1 MNTSVANEKLS
12 VVEKVGYSL
21 GDLAA
26 NLVFQTFVTFIA
38 YYYTDVYGLAPDKA
52 QWVIGTCGLL
62 GGVFLAPIV
71 GILADRTRTR
81 WGSYRPWVLF
91 SSIPFAV
98 LIFLTFSTPD
108 LSENGKIIYAFT
120 TLLLLMSLYTAN
132 NLPYS
137 ALSGVLTGNMAQR
150 NSLSSYRFVAVMVA
164 QFVIQALLRPLVL
177 VMGDGDEAVGF
188 EKVMQ
193 FFAIVSVICFVITFL
208 TTKERMQP
216 EKSDNSIG
224 QDISDLLNNLPWL
237 IMLVSVVL
245 LFVTL
250 ALKGGAYVYYFK
262 YYADPTALNQF
273 FDTIGFNQLIASIQS
288 IWPNFKWPKEPD
300 ASAFGLFNGSGIL
313 MMIAGIGLSKPL
325 ADRFGKRNVFAIGLF
340 ISTLFIL
347 IFMVIPNDSIGVM
360 FTSQILHGFSYGVT
374 IPLLW
379 AMIADVADFSEWKNF
394 RRATAIIFSAMILG
408 LKGGL
413 AIGSSVL
420 VGLLSTYGYQRGL
433 AVQSTETVEGIKLIV
448 SLYPAIPFFVIC
460 GLMFFYPINKKME
473 SQIESDLNN
482 RRIAAGK

>member
-1 MNTSVANEKLS
+1 MNTSTANAKLS

-62 GGVFLAPIV
+62 GGVFLAPII

-91 SSIPFAV
+91 SSIPFAI
-98 LIFLTFSTPD
+98 LIFLTFSTPN
-108 LSENGKIIYAFT
+108 LGETGKVIYAFT

-137 ALSGVLTGNMAQR
+137 AMSGVLTGNMAER

-164 QFVIQALLRPLVL
+164 QFIIQALLRPLVL

-193 FFAIVSVICFVITFL
+193 IFAVASLICFVITFL

-224 QDISDLLNNLPWL
+224 QDVADLLNNWPWVV
-237 IMLVSVVL
+237 MLLSVVL

-262 YYADPTALNQF
+262 YYADTQALTQF
-273 FDTIGFNQLIASIQS
+273 FDTIGFTQLIANIQS
-288 IWPNFKWPKEPD
+288 VWPNFKWPKEPD

-313 MMIAGIGLSKPL
+313 MMIVGIALSKPL
-325 ADRFGKRNVFAIGLF
+325 ADRFGKRNVFGIGLF

-347 IFMVIPNDSIGVM
+347 IFLIIPKDAIGLM
-360 FTSQILHGFSYGVT
+360 FTSQILHGFTYGVT

-420 VGLLSTYGYQRGL
+420 VGLLAGYGYERGL
-433 AVQSTETVEGIKLIV
+433 NLQADETIEGIKLIV
-448 SLYPAIPFFVIC
+448 SLYASIPFFIIC
-460 GLMFFYPINKKME
+460 VLMFFYPINKKME
-473 SQIESDLNN
+473 TQIETELSD
-482 RRIAAGK
+482 RRKAAGK

>member
-1 MNTSVANEKLS
+1 MIQQNAQKLS

-62 GGVFLAPIV
+62 GGVVLAPII
-71 GILADRTRTR
+71 GALADRTRTR
-81 WGSYRPWVLF
+81 WGSYRPWILF
-91 SSIPFAV
+91 TSVPFAV
-98 LIFLTFSTPD
+98 LIFLTFSTPN
-108 LSENGKIIYAFT
+108 LGETGKLIYAFA
-120 TLLLLMSLYTAN
+120 TLLLLMSLYTSN

-137 ALSGVLTGNMAQR
+137 ALSGVLTGNMAER
-150 NSLSSYRFVAVMVA
+150 NSLSAYRFVAVMVA
-164 QFVIQALLRPLVL
+164 QFIIQALLRPLVL
-177 VMGDGDEAVGF
+177 VMGDGNEAVGF

-193 FFAIVSVICFVITFL
+193 IFAIASVICFVITFL

-224 QDISDLLNNLPWL
+224 QDINDLFHNWPWAV
-237 IMLVSVVL
+237 MLFSVVL
-245 LFVTL
+245 LFITL

-262 YYADPTALNQF
+262 YYADTQALTQF
-273 FDTIGFNQLIASIQS
+273 FNTIGFTQLIATIQG
-288 IWPNFKWPKEPD
+288 IWPNFKWPTEPD
-300 ASAFGLFNGSGIL
+300 ASAFGLFNGAGIL
-313 MMIAGIGLSKPL
+313 MMIVGIGLSKPL
-325 ADRFGKRNVFAIGLF
+325 ADRFGKRNTFGVGLF

-347 IFMVIPNDSIGVM
+347 IFFAIPKDAIGLM
-360 FTSQILHGFSYGVT
+360 FTSQILHGFTYGVT

-394 RRATAIIFSAMILG
+394 RRATGIIFSAMILG

-413 AIGSSVL
+413 TIGSSVL
-420 VGLLSTYGYQRGL
+420 VGLLASYGYQRGL
-433 AVQSTETVEGIKLIV
+433 ALQADETIDGIRLIV
-448 SLYPAIPFFVIC
+448 SLYASIPFFAIC
-460 GLMFFYPINKKME
+460 VLMYFYPINKKME
-473 SQIESDLNN
+473 TQIESDLNE
-482 RRIAAGK
+482 RRKAAGK

>member
-1 MNTSVANEKLS
+1 MTQLPVQRLS
-12 VVEKVGYSL
+12 VVEKIGYSL

-62 GGVFLAPIV
+62 GGVLLAPII

-91 SSIPFAV
+91 SSVPFAV
-98 LIFLTFSTPD
+98 LIFLTFSTPN
-108 LSENGKIIYAFT
+108 LGESGKLIYAFA

-137 ALSGVLTGNMAQR
+137 ALSGVLTGNMAER

-164 QFVIQALLRPLVL
+164 QFIIQALLRPLVL

-193 FFAIVSVICFVITFL
+193 IFAVASVIFFVITFL

-216 EKSDNSIG
+216 EKSGTSIK
-224 QDISDLLNNLPWL
+224 QDVTDLVHNWPWAV
-237 IMLVSVVL
+237 MLFSVVL

-262 YYADPTALNQF
+262 YYADSQALTQF
-273 FDTIGFNQLIASIQS
+273 FNTIGFTQLIANIQS
-288 IWPNFKWPKEPD
+288 IWPNFKWPTEPD

-313 MMIAGIGLSKPL
+313 MMILGIGLSKPL
-325 ADRFGKRNVFAIGLF
+325 ADRFGKRNTFGIGLF
-340 ISTLFIL
+340 VSTLFIL
-347 IFMVIPNDSIGVM
+347 IFFVIPRDAIGFM
-360 FTSQILHGFSYGVT
+360 FTSQILHGFTYGIT

-413 AIGSSVL
+413 TIGSSVL
-420 VGLLSTYGYQRGL
+420 VGLLASYGYQRGL
-433 AVQSTETVEGIKLIV
+433 ALQADHTIEGIKLIV
-448 SLYPAIPFFVIC
+448 SLYASIPFFIIC
-460 GLMFFYPINKKME
+460 VLMFFYPINKKLE
-473 SQIESDLNN
+473 VQIEADLTA
-482 RRIAAGK
+482 RRQSAGQ

>member
-1 MNTSVANEKLS
+1 MNTSTANQKLS

-62 GGVFLAPIV
+62 GGVFLAPII

-91 SSIPFAV
+91 SSIPFSI
-98 LIFLTFSTPD
+98 LIFLTFSTPN
-108 LSENGKIIYAFT
+108 LGETGKVIYAFS

-132 NLPYS
+132 NLPYA
-137 ALSGVLTGNMAQR
+137 ALSGVLTGNMAER

-164 QFVIQALLRPLVL
+164 QFIIQALLRPLVL
-177 VMGDGDEAVGF
+177 VMGDGNEAVGF

-193 FFAIVSVICFVITFL
+193 IFAIASVICFVITFL

-216 EKSDNSIG
+216 EKSDSSIK
-224 QDISDLLNNLPWL
+224 QDILDLFHNLPWI
-237 IMLVSVVL
+237 IMLISVVL
-245 LFVTL
+245 LFITL

-262 YYADPTALNQF
+262 YFADPVALTQF
-273 FDTIGFNQLIASIQS
+273 FDTIGFNQLISNIQN

-313 MMIAGIGLSKPL
+313 MMILGIGLSKPL
-325 ADRFGKRNVFAIGLF
+325 ADKFGKRNVFAIGLF

-347 IFMVIPNDSIGVM
+347 IFLVIPHDAIGLM
-360 FTSQILHGFSYGVT
+360 FTSQILHGFTYGVT

-379 AMIADVADFSEWKNF
+379 AMIADVADYSEWKNF

-413 AIGSSVL
+413 TIGASVL
-420 VGLLSTYGYQRGL
+420 VGLLANYGYDRS
-433 AVQSTETVEGIKLIV
+433 AAIQSTETIEGIQLIV
-448 SLYPAIPFFVIC
+448 SLYPSIPFFIIC
-460 GLMFFYPINKKME
+460 ALMFFYPIHKQME
-473 SQIESDLNN
+473 TKIEMDLND
-482 RRIAAGK
+482 RRKAAGK

>member
-1 MNTSVANEKLS
+1 MNTSTADQKLS

-52 QWVIGTCGLL
+52 QWVIATCGLL
-62 GGVFLAPIV
+62 GGVFLAPII

-91 SSIPFAV
+91 SSVPFAI
-98 LIFLTFSTPD
+98 LIFLTFSTPN
-108 LSENGKIIYAFT
+108 LSESGKVIYAFT

-137 ALSGVLTGNMAQR
+137 AMSGVLTGNMAER

-164 QFVIQALLRPLVL
+164 QFIIQALLRPLVL
-177 VMGDGDEAVGF
+177 VLGDGDEAVGF

-193 FFAIVSVICFVITFL
+193 IFAVASLICFVITFL

-224 QDISDLLNNLPWL
+224 QDISDLLNNLPWV
-237 IMLVSVVL
+237 IMLLSVVL

-262 YYADPTALNQF
+262 YYADTNALTQF
-273 FDTIGFNQLIASIQS
+273 FDTIGFNQFIISIQN

-313 MMIAGIGLSKPL
+313 MMIVGIALSKPL
-325 ADRFGKRNVFAIGLF
+325 ADRFGKRNVFGIGLF

-347 IFMVIPNDSIGVM
+347 VFLIIPKDSIGLM
-360 FTSQILHGFSYGVT
+360 FISQILHGFTYGVT

-413 AIGSSVL
+413 AIGSGV
-420 VGLLSTYGYQRGL
+420 LLSLLATYGYQRGL
-433 AVQSTETVEGIKLIV
+433 TAQPAETVEGIKLIV
-448 SLYPAIPFFVIC
+448 SLYASIPFFIIC
-460 GLMFFYPINKKME
+460 VLMFFYPINKKME
-473 SQIESDLNN
+473 TEIETELSN
-482 RRIAAGK
+482 RRLAAGK

>member
-1 MNTSVANEKLS
+1 MVQQNAQKLS

-62 GGVFLAPIV
+62 GGVVLAPII
-71 GILADRTRTR
+71 GALADRTRTR
-81 WGSYRPWVLF
+81 WGSYRPWILF
-91 SSIPFAV
+91 TSVPFAV
-98 LIFLTFSTPD
+98 LIFLTFSTPN
-108 LSENGKIIYAFT
+108 LGETGKLIYAFA
-120 TLLLLMSLYTAN
+120 TLLLLMSLYTSN

-137 ALSGVLTGNMAQR
+137 ALSGVLTGNMAER
-150 NSLSSYRFVAVMVA
+150 NSLSAYRFVAVMVA
-164 QFVIQALLRPLVL
+164 QFIIQALLRPLVL
-177 VMGDGDEAVGF
+177 VMGDGNEAVGF

-193 FFAIVSVICFVITFL
+193 IFAIASVICFVITFL

-224 QDISDLLNNLPWL
+224 QDINDLFHNWPWAV
-237 IMLVSVVL
+237 MLFSVVL
-245 LFVTL
+245 LFITL

-262 YYADPTALNQF
+262 YYADTQALTQF
-273 FDTIGFNQLIASIQS
+273 FNTIGFTQLITTIQG
-288 IWPNFKWPKEPD
+288 IWPNFKWPTEPD
-300 ASAFGLFNGSGIL
+300 ASAFGLFNGAGIL
-313 MMIAGIGLSKPL
+313 MMIVGIGLSKPL
-325 ADRFGKRNVFAIGLF
+325 ADRFGKRNTFGVGLF

-347 IFMVIPNDSIGVM
+347 IFFAIPKDAIGLM
-360 FTSQILHGFSYGVT
+360 FTSQILHGFTYGVT

-394 RRATAIIFSAMILG
+394 RRATGIIFSAMILG

-413 AIGSSVL
+413 TIGSSVL
-420 VGLLSTYGYQRGL
+420 VGLLAGYGYQRGL
-433 AVQSTETVEGIKLIV
+433 ALQADETIDGIRLIV
-448 SLYPAIPFFVIC
+448 SLYASIPFFAIC
-460 GLMFFYPINKKME
+460 VLMYFYPINKKME
-473 SQIESDLNN
+473 TQIESDLNE
-482 RRIAAGK
+482 RRKAAGK

>member
-1 MNTSVANEKLS
+1 MIQQNAQKLS

-62 GGVFLAPIV
+62 GGVVLAPII
-71 GILADRTRTR
+71 GALADRTRTR
-81 WGSYRPWVLF
+81 WGSYRPWILF
-91 SSIPFAV
+91 TSVPFAV
-98 LIFLTFSTPD
+98 LIFLTFSTPN
-108 LSENGKIIYAFT
+108 LGETGKLIYAFA
-120 TLLLLMSLYTAN
+120 TLLLLMSLYTSN

-137 ALSGVLTGNMAQR
+137 ALSGVLTGNMAER
-150 NSLSSYRFVAVMVA
+150 NSLSAYRFVAVMVA
-164 QFVIQALLRPLVL
+164 QFIIQALLRPLVL
-177 VMGDGDEAVGF
+177 VMGDGNEAVGF

-193 FFAIVSVICFVITFL
+193 IFAIASVICFVITFL

-224 QDISDLLNNLPWL
+224 QDINDLFHNWPWAV
-237 IMLVSVVL
+237 MLFSVVL
-245 LFVTL
+245 LFITL

-262 YYADPTALNQF
+262 YYADTQALTQF
-273 FDTIGFNQLIASIQS
+273 FNTIGFTQLITTIQG
-288 IWPNFKWPKEPD
+288 IWPNFKWPTEPD
-300 ASAFGLFNGSGIL
+300 ASAFGLFNGAGIL
-313 MMIAGIGLSKPL
+313 MMIVGIGLSKPL
-325 ADRFGKRNVFAIGLF
+325 ADRFGKRNTFGVGLF

-347 IFMVIPNDSIGVM
+347 IFFAIPKDAIGLM
-360 FTSQILHGFSYGVT
+360 FTSQILHGFTYGIT

-394 RRATAIIFSAMILG
+394 RRATGIIFSAMILG

-413 AIGSSVL
+413 TIGSSVL
-420 VGLLSTYGYQRGL
+420 VGLLAGYGYQRGL
-433 AVQSTETVEGIKLIV
+433 ALQADETIDGIRLIV
-448 SLYPAIPFFVIC
+448 SLYASIPFFTIC
-460 GLMFFYPINKKME
+460 VLMYFYPINKKME
-473 SQIESDLNN
+473 TQIESDLNE
-482 RRIAAGK
+482 RRKAAGK

>member
-1 MNTSVANEKLS
+1 MIQQNAQKLS

-62 GGVFLAPIV
+62 GGVVLAPII
-71 GILADRTRTR
+71 GALADRTRTR
-81 WGSYRPWVLF
+81 WGSYRPWILF
-91 SSIPFAV
+91 TSVPFAV
-98 LIFLTFSTPD
+98 LIFLTFSTPN
-108 LSENGKIIYAFT
+108 LGETGKLIYAFA
-120 TLLLLMSLYTAN
+120 TLLLLMSLYTSN

-137 ALSGVLTGNMAQR
+137 ALSGVLTGNMAER
-150 NSLSSYRFVAVMVA
+150 NSLSAYRFVAVMVA
-164 QFVIQALLRPLVL
+164 QFIIQALLRPLVL
-177 VMGDGDEAVGF
+177 VMGDGNEAVGF

-193 FFAIVSVICFVITFL
+193 IFAITSVICFVITFL

-224 QDISDLLNNLPWL
+224 QDINDLFHNWPWAV
-237 IMLVSVVL
+237 MLFSVVL
-245 LFVTL
+245 LFITL

-262 YYADPTALNQF
+262 YYADTQALTQF
-273 FDTIGFNQLIASIQS
+273 FNTIGFTQLITTIQG
-288 IWPNFKWPKEPD
+288 IWPNFKWPTEPD
-300 ASAFGLFNGSGIL
+300 ASAFGLFNGAGIL
-313 MMIAGIGLSKPL
+313 MMIVGIGLSKPL
-325 ADRFGKRNVFAIGLF
+325 ADRFGKRNTFGVGLF

-347 IFMVIPNDSIGVM
+347 IFFAIPKDAIGLM
-360 FTSQILHGFSYGVT
+360 FTSQILHGFTYGVT

-394 RRATAIIFSAMILG
+394 RRATGIIFSAMILG

-413 AIGSSVL
+413 TIGSSVL
-420 VGLLSTYGYQRGL
+420 VGLLAGYGYQRGL
-433 AVQSTETVEGIKLIV
+433 ALQADETIDGIRLIV
-448 SLYPAIPFFVIC
+448 SLYASIPFFAIC
-460 GLMFFYPINKKME
+460 VLMYFYPINKKME
-473 SQIESDLNN
+473 TQIESDLNE
-482 RRIAAGK
+482 RRKAAGK

>member
-1 MNTSVANEKLS
+1 MNTSTANEKLS

-62 GGVFLAPIV
+62 GGVFLAPII

-91 SSIPFAV
+91 SAVPFAV
-98 LIFLTFSTPD
+98 LIFLTFSTPN
-108 LSENGKIIYAFT
+108 LGETGKIIYAFT

-137 ALSGVLTGNMAQR
+137 AMSGVLTGNMAER

-164 QFVIQALLRPLVL
+164 QFIIQALLRPLVL
-177 VMGDGDEAVGF
+177 VLGDGDEAVGF

-193 FFAIVSVICFVITFL
+193 IFAVASVICFVITFL

-224 QDISDLLNNLPWL
+224 QDIADLLNNLPWV
-237 IMLVSVVL
+237 IMLISVVL

-262 YYADPTALNQF
+262 YYADTEALTQF
-273 FDTIGFNQLIASIQS
+273 FDTIGFSQLITSIQN

-300 ASAFGLFNGSGIL
+300 ASAFGLFNGAGIL
-313 MMIAGIGLSKPL
+313 MMIVGIGLSKPL
-325 ADRFGKRNVFAIGLF
+325 ADRFGKRNVFSIGLF
-340 ISTLFIL
+340 VSTLFVL
-347 IFMVIPNDSIGVM
+347 IFMVIPHDAIGLM
-360 FTSQILHGFSYGVT
+360 FTSQILHGFTYGVT

-420 VGLLSTYGYQRGL
+420 VGLLAAYGYQRGV
-433 AVQSTETVEGIKLIV
+433 AIQPDETVEGIKLIV
-448 SLYPAIPFFVIC
+448 SLYPAIPFFIIC
-460 GLMFFYPINKKME
+460 VLMFFYPINKKME
-473 SQIESDLNN
+473 TQIETELSE
-482 RRIAAGK
+482 RRKAAGK

>member
-1 MNTSVANEKLS
+1 MIQQNAQKLS

-62 GGVFLAPIV
+62 GGGVLAPII
-71 GILADRTRTR
+71 GALADRTRTR
-81 WGSYRPWVLF
+81 WGSYRPWILF
-91 SSIPFAV
+91 TSVPFAV
-98 LIFLTFSTPD
+98 LIFLTFSTPN
-108 LSENGKIIYAFT
+108 LGETGKLIYAFA
-120 TLLLLMSLYTAN
+120 TLLLLMSLYTSN

-137 ALSGVLTGNMAQR
+137 ALSGVLTGNMAER
-150 NSLSSYRFVAVMVA
+150 NSLSAYRFVAVMVA
-164 QFVIQALLRPLVL
+164 QFIIQALLRPLVL
-177 VMGDGDEAVGF
+177 VMGDGNEAVGF

-193 FFAIVSVICFVITFL
+193 IFAIASVICFVITFL

-224 QDISDLLNNLPWL
+224 QDINDLFHNWPWAV
-237 IMLVSVVL
+237 MLFSVVL
-245 LFVTL
+245 LFITL

-262 YYADPTALNQF
+262 YYADTQALTQF
-273 FDTIGFNQLIASIQS
+273 FNTIGFTQLITTIQG
-288 IWPNFKWPKEPD
+288 IWPNFKWPTEPD
-300 ASAFGLFNGSGIL
+300 ASAFGLFNGAGIL
-313 MMIAGIGLSKPL
+313 MMIVGIGLSKPL
-325 ADRFGKRNVFAIGLF
+325 ADRFGKRNTFGVGLF

-347 IFMVIPNDSIGVM
+347 IFFAIPKDAIGLM
-360 FTSQILHGFSYGVT
+360 FTSQILHGFTYGVT

-394 RRATAIIFSAMILG
+394 RRATGIIFSAMILG

-413 AIGSSVL
+413 TIGSSVL
-420 VGLLSTYGYQRGL
+420 VGLLAGYGYQRGL
-433 AVQSTETVEGIKLIV
+433 ALQADETIDGIRLIV
-448 SLYPAIPFFVIC
+448 SLYASIPFFAIC
-460 GLMFFYPINKKME
+460 VLMYFYPINKKME
-473 SQIESDLNN
+473 TQIESDLNE
-482 RRIAAGK
+482 RRKAAGK

>member
-1 MNTSVANEKLS
+1 MIQQNAQKLS

-62 GGVFLAPIV
+62 GGVVLAPII
-71 GILADRTRTR
+71 GALADRTRTR
-81 WGSYRPWVLF
+81 WGSYRPWILF
-91 SSIPFAV
+91 TSVPFAV
-98 LIFLTFSTPD
+98 LIFLTFSTPN
-108 LSENGKIIYAFT
+108 LGETGKLIYAFA
-120 TLLLLMSLYTAN
+120 TLLLLMSLYTSN

-137 ALSGVLTGNMAQR
+137 ALSGVLTGNMAER
-150 NSLSSYRFVAVMVA
+150 NSLSAYRFVAVMVA
-164 QFVIQALLRPLVL
+164 QFIIQALLRPLVL
-177 VMGDGDEAVGF
+177 VMGDGNEAVGF

-193 FFAIVSVICFVITFL
+193 IFAIASVICFVITFL

-224 QDISDLLNNLPWL
+224 QDINDLFHNWPWAV
-237 IMLVSVVL
+237 MLFSVVL
-245 LFVTL
+245 LFITL

-262 YYADPTALNQF
+262 YYADTQALTQF
-273 FDTIGFNQLIASIQS
+273 FNTIGFTQLIATIQG
-288 IWPNFKWPKEPD
+288 IWPNFKWPTEPD
-300 ASAFGLFNGSGIL
+300 ASAFGLFNGAGIL
-313 MMIAGIGLSKPL
+313 MMIVGIGLSKPL
-325 ADRFGKRNVFAIGLF
+325 ADRFGKRNTFGVGLF

-347 IFMVIPNDSIGVM
+347 IFFAIPKDAIGLM
-360 FTSQILHGFSYGVT
+360 FTSQILHGFTYGVT

-394 RRATAIIFSAMILG
+394 RRATGIIFSAMILG

-413 AIGSSVL
+413 TIGSSVL
-420 VGLLSTYGYQRGL
+420 VGLLAGYGYQRGL
-433 AVQSTETVEGIKLIV
+433 ALQADETIDGIRLIV
-448 SLYPAIPFFVIC
+448 SLYASIPFFAIC
-460 GLMFFYPINKKME
+460 VLMYFYPINKKME
-473 SQIESDLNN
+473 TQIESDLNE
-482 RRIAAGK
+482 RRKAAGK

>member
-1 MNTSVANEKLS
+1 MIQQNAQKLS

-62 GGVFLAPIV
+62 GGVVLAPII
-71 GILADRTRTR
+71 GALADRTRTR
-81 WGSYRPWVLF
+81 WGSYRPWILF
-91 SSIPFAV
+91 TSVPFAV
-98 LIFLTFSTPD
+98 LIFLTFSTPN
-108 LSENGKIIYAFT
+108 LGETGKLIYAFA
-120 TLLLLMSLYTAN
+120 TLLLLMSLYTSN

-137 ALSGVLTGNMAQR
+137 ALSGVLTGNMAER
-150 NSLSSYRFVAVMVA
+150 NSLSAYRFVAVMVA
-164 QFVIQALLRPLVL
+164 QFIIQALLRPLVL
-177 VMGDGDEAVGF
+177 VMGDGNEAVGF

-193 FFAIVSVICFVITFL
+193 IFAIASVICFVITFL

-224 QDISDLLNNLPWL
+224 QDINDLFHNWPWAV
-237 IMLVSVVL
+237 MLFSVVL
-245 LFVTL
+245 LFITL

-262 YYADPTALNQF
+262 YYADTQALTQF
-273 FDTIGFNQLIASIQS
+273 FNTIGFTQLITTIQG
-288 IWPNFKWPKEPD
+288 IWPNFKWPTEPD
-300 ASAFGLFNGSGIL
+300 ASAFGLFNGAGIL
-313 MMIAGIGLSKPL
+313 MMIVGIGLSKPL
-325 ADRFGKRNVFAIGLF
+325 ADRFGKRNTFGVGLF

-347 IFMVIPNDSIGVM
+347 IFFAIPKDAIGLM
-360 FTSQILHGFSYGVT
+360 FTSQILHGFTYGVT

-394 RRATAIIFSAMILG
+394 RRATGIIFSAMILG

-413 AIGSSVL
+413 TIGSSVL
-420 VGLLSTYGYQRGL
+420 VGLLAGYGYQRGL
-433 AVQSTETVEGIKLIV
+433 ALQADETIDGIRLIV
-448 SLYPAIPFFVIC
+448 SLYASIPFFAIC
-460 GLMFFYPINKKME
+460 VLMYFYPINKKME
-473 SQIESDLNN
+473 TQIESDLNE
-482 RRIAAGK
+482 RRKAAGK

>member
-1 MNTSVANEKLS
+1 MNTSTANQKLS

-38 YYYTDVYGLAPDKA
+38 YYYTDVYGLPADKA
-52 QWVIGTCGLL
+52 QWVITTCGLL
-62 GGVFLAPIV
+62 GGVFLAPII

-91 SSIPFAV
+91 SSVPFAV
-98 LIFLTFSTPD
+98 LIFLTFSTPNLGD
-108 LSENGKIIYAFT
+108 TGKLIYAFT

-137 ALSGVLTGNMAQR
+137 AMSGVITGNMAER

-164 QFVIQALLRPLVL
+164 QFIIQALLRPLVL

-193 FFAIVSVICFVITFL
+193 IFAVASLICFVITFL

-224 QDISDLLNNLPWL
+224 QDISDLLNNWPWVVML
-237 IMLVSVVL
+237 ISVVL
-245 LFVTL
+245 LFITL

-262 YYADPTALNQF
+262 YYADTQALTQF
-273 FDTIGFNQLIASIQS
+273 FDTIGFTQLIANIQS
-288 IWPNFKWPKEPD
+288 VWPNFKWPKEPD

-313 MMIAGIGLSKPL
+313 MMILGIAFSKPL

-340 ISTLFIL
+340 ISTLFVL
-347 IFMVIPNDSIGVM
+347 IFIMIPKDAIGFM
-360 FTSQILHGFSYGVT
+360 FISQILHGFTYGVT

-413 AIGSSVL
+413 TIGSGV
-420 VGLLSTYGYQRGL
+420 LLSLLAAYGYQRGV
-433 AVQSTETVEGIKLIV
+433 AIQADETVEGIKLIV
-448 SLYPAIPFFVIC
+448 SLYASIPFFVIC
-460 GLMFFYPINKKME
+460 VLMFFYPINKKME
-473 SQIESDLNN
+473 TQIETELSD
-482 RRIAAGK
+482 RRKAAGN

>member
-1 MNTSVANEKLS
+1 MQQNAQKLS

-62 GGVFLAPIV
+62 GGVVLAPII
-71 GILADRTRTR
+71 GALADRTRTR
-81 WGSYRPWVLF
+81 WGSYRPWILF
-91 SSIPFAV
+91 TSVPFAV
-98 LIFLTFSTPD
+98 LIFLTFSTPN
-108 LSENGKIIYAFT
+108 LGETGKLIYAFA
-120 TLLLLMSLYTAN
+120 TLLLLMSLYTSN

-137 ALSGVLTGNMAQR
+137 ALSGVLTGNMAER
-150 NSLSSYRFVAVMVA
+150 NSLSAYRFVAVMVA
-164 QFVIQALLRPLVL
+164 QFIIQALLRPLVL
-177 VMGDGDEAVGF
+177 VMGDGNEAVGF

-193 FFAIVSVICFVITFL
+193 IFAIASVICFVITFL

-224 QDISDLLNNLPWL
+224 QDINDLFHNWPWAV
-237 IMLVSVVL
+237 MLFSVVL
-245 LFVTL
+245 LFITL

-262 YYADPTALNQF
+262 YYADTQALTQF
-273 FDTIGFNQLIASIQS
+273 FNTIGFTQLITTIQG
-288 IWPNFKWPKEPD
+288 IWPNFKWPTEPD
-300 ASAFGLFNGSGIL
+300 ASAFGLFNGAGIL
-313 MMIAGIGLSKPL
+313 MMIVGIGLSKPL
-325 ADRFGKRNVFAIGLF
+325 ADRFGKRNTFGVGLF

-347 IFMVIPNDSIGVM
+347 IFFAIPKDAIGLM
-360 FTSQILHGFSYGVT
+360 FTSQILHGFTYGVT

-394 RRATAIIFSAMILG
+394 RRATGIIFSAMILG

-413 AIGSSVL
+413 TIGSSVL
-420 VGLLSTYGYQRGL
+420 VGLLAGYGYQRGL
-433 AVQSTETVEGIKLIV
+433 ALQADETIDGIRLIV
-448 SLYPAIPFFVIC
+448 SLYASIPFFAIC
-460 GLMFFYPINKKME
+460 VLMYFYPINKKME
-473 SQIESDLNN
+473 TQIESDLNE
-482 RRIAAGK
+482 RRKAAGK

>member
-1 MNTSVANEKLS
+1 MNTSTANQKLS

-62 GGVFLAPIV
+62 GGVVLAPII

-91 SSIPFAV
+91 SSIPFAI
-98 LIFLTFSTPD
+98 LIFLTFTTPN
-108 LSENGKIIYAFT
+108 LGENGKVIYAFT

-137 ALSGVLTGNMAQR
+137 AMSGVLTGNMAER

-164 QFVIQALLRPLVL
+164 QFIIQALLRPLVL

-193 FFAIVSVICFVITFL
+193 IFAVASLICFVITFL

-224 QDISDLLNNLPWL
+224 QDIADLFSNLPWL
-237 IMLVSVVL
+237 IMLISVIL
-245 LFVTL
+245 LFVNI
-250 ALKGGAYVYYFK
+250 ALKGGVYVYYFK
-262 YYADPTALNQF
+262 YYADTHALTQF
-273 FDTIGFNQLIASIQS
+273 FDTIGFSQLIANIQAA
-288 IWPNFKWPKEPD
+288 WPNFKWPKEPD
-300 ASAFGLFNGSGIL
+300 ASAFGLFNGAGIL
-313 MMIAGIGLSKPL
+313 MMIVGIGLSKPL
-325 ADRFGKRNVFAIGLF
+325 ADRFGKRNVFGIGLF

-347 IFMVIPNDSIGVM
+347 AFIAIPRDAIGLM
-360 FTSQILHGFSYGVT
+360 FTSQILHGFTYGVT

-420 VGLLSTYGYQRGL
+420 VGLLAGYGYERGL
-433 AVQSTETVEGIKLIV
+433 AIQADETIEGIKLIV
-448 SLYPAIPFFVIC
+448 SLYAAIPFFIIC
-460 GLMFFYPINKKME
+460 VLMFFYPINKKME
-473 SQIESDLNN
+473 TQIENDLSD
-482 RRIAAGK
+482 RRKAAGK

>member
-1 MNTSVANEKLS
+1 MIQQNAQKLS

-62 GGVFLAPIV
+62 GGVVLAPII
-71 GILADRTRTR
+71 GALADRTRTR
-81 WGSYRPWVLF
+81 WGSYRPWILF
-91 SSIPFAV
+91 TSVPFAV
-98 LIFLTFSTPD
+98 LIFLTFSTPN
-108 LSENGKIIYAFT
+108 LGETGKLIYAFA
-120 TLLLLMSLYTAN
+120 TLLLLMSLYTSN

-137 ALSGVLTGNMAQR
+137 ALSGVLTGNMAER
-150 NSLSSYRFVAVMVA
+150 NSLSAYRFVAVMVA
-164 QFVIQALLRPLVL
+164 QFIIQALLRPLVL
-177 VMGDGDEAVGF
+177 VMGDGNEAVGF

-193 FFAIVSVICFVITFL
+193 IFAIASVICFVITFL

-224 QDISDLLNNLPWL
+224 QDINDLFHNWPWAV
-237 IMLVSVVL
+237 MLFSVVL
-245 LFVTL
+245 LFITL

-262 YYADPTALNQF
+262 YYADTQALTQF
-273 FDTIGFNQLIASIQS
+273 FNTIGFTQLIATIQG
-288 IWPNFKWPKEPD
+288 IWPNFKWPTEPD
-300 ASAFGLFNGSGIL
+300 ASAFGLFNGAGIL
-313 MMIAGIGLSKPL
+313 MMIVGIGLSKPL
-325 ADRFGKRNVFAIGLF
+325 ADRFGKRNTFGVGLF

-347 IFMVIPNDSIGVM
+347 IFFAIPKDAIGLM
-360 FTSQILHGFSYGVT
+360 FTSQILHGFTYGIT

-394 RRATAIIFSAMILG
+394 RRATGIIFSAMILG

-413 AIGSSVL
+413 TIGSSVL
-420 VGLLSTYGYQRGL
+420 VGLLAGYGYQRGL
-433 AVQSTETVEGIKLIV
+433 ALQADETIDGIRLIV
-448 SLYPAIPFFVIC
+448 SLYASIPFFAIC
-460 GLMFFYPINKKME
+460 VLMYFYPINKKME
-473 SQIESDLNN
+473 TQIESDLNE
-482 RRIAAGK
+482 RRKGAGK